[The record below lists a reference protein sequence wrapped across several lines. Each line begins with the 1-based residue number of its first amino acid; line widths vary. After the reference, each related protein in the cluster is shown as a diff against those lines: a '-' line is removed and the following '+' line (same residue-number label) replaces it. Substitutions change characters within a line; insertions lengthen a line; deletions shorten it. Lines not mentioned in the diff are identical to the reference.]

1 MDFIEVKN
9 LHKSYGSMEVLK
21 NICLNIKKGSIFGL
35 VGHSGAGKSTLLRT
49 FNGLEKINC
58 GKIWIAGVQIDPLN
72 IEELCH
78 FRIKVG
84 MIFQNFSLMA
94 RKNVY

>member
-49 FNGLEKINC
+49 FNGLEKN
-58 GKIWIAGVQIDPLN
+58 Q
-72 IEELCH
+72 
-78 FRIKVG
+78 
-84 MIFQNFSLMA
+84 
-94 RKNVY
+94 